1 MLRSIMIAALVLGVP
16 AACAYAEGTD
26 ARWLHGVCV
35 KSYSSASADE
45 QAFCITYI
53 EGVADLMLWNCRLAR
68 ERVSAGGLAN
78 EADRKAILSL
88 SSDPATSFVGSLGMK
103 HAFLDWGNNH
113 PERLKLPMAAG
124 VIEALREK
132 WPCSLR

>member
-1 MLRSIMIAALVLGVP
+1 MLHSMMVATLMLGVP
-16 AACAYAEGTD
+16 AACAYAQGSD

-45 QAFCITYI
+45 QAFCVTYI
-53 EGVADLMLWNCRLAR
+53 TGVADLMLENCRLAR

-78 EADRKAILSL
+78 DADRKAILLL
-88 SSDPATSFVGSLGMK
+88 SSDTATPFVGALGMK
-103 HAFLDWGNNH
+103 HAFLDWGNSH
-113 PERLKLPMAAG
+113 PERLNQPMAAA
-124 VIEALREK
+124 VIKALREK